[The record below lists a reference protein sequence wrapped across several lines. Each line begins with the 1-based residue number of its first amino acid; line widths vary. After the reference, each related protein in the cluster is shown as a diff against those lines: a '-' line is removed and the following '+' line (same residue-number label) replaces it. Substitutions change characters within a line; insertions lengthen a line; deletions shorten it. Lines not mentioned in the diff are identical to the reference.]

1 MTHKE
6 QFGVWVEPSVYS
18 GAGCTYFDLDTGK
31 CNKDIDFYKK
41 DPRACSVGLTFCHS
55 WTESQACATS
65 QYSFMRDEH
74 DVRVFVDY
82 SVIEKLGC
90 HRSYNPEEF
99 CFR

>member
-41 DPRACSVGLTFCHS
+41 DPPRL
-55 WTESQACATS
+55 
-65 QYSFMRDEH
+65 
-74 DVRVFVDY
+74 
-82 SVIEKLGC
+82 
-90 HRSYNPEEF
+90 
-99 CFR
+99 